1 MQDSNQAFV
10 KNVLLTRLQRH
21 IEERKGLLNLL
32 SDPALPPPLAPW
44 LRRRVG
50 ELEEEERA
58 LTLFIAEKL
67 DKQEG

>member
-32 SDPALPPPLAPW
+32 SDPALPPAPRALAPPS
-44 LRRRVG
+44 RRG
-50 ELEEEERA
+50 A
-58 LTLFIAEKL
+58 
-67 DKQEG
+67 